1 MGFWKRLLGKGRDR
15 APEPEKQWDE
25 EQSWEEIVY
34 DFGGFDLADGEQR
47 RQYVTGW
54 LEQAADASRE
64 LELLNGEYSRVTAY
78 LTDIEEIEALPPE
91 ERDALNGIARRM
103 LALVKERE
111 RYQNKKNRM
120 KDSDYYRMRQQES
133 EVQEGIEKLR
143 ECEHYGELVRQ
154 DMQRLDRERHAY
166 AYRKSELE
174 NMLNNYRGMAVI
186 FLSALAACVVLLL
199 IMQFAFEMNTQ
210 IGYIISVGAS
220 ALAITVLYVKYSDAE
235 REKSRVEKAANKL
248 ILLQNKVKIR
258 YVNNRNLWEYLQIK
272 YNTKGAEELEKL
284 WKLYQQEKEER
295 KQYAEAEAKLDFYQ
309 KQLMEKLSNYRI
321 TAPDRWMNQPA
332 ALLDKREMV
341 EIRHE
346 LIMRRQALRKQM
358 DYNNGV
364 AEKSREEI
372 MKMVK
377 KYPSY
382 APEVMAIVDRYD
394 QG

>member
-1 MGFWKRLLGKGRDR
+1 MGFWKRLLGKGRN
-15 APEPEKQWDE
+15 PEPEEQWDE
-25 EQSWEEIVY
+25 EQGWEELVY
-34 DFGGFDLADGEQR
+34 DFGGFDLTDGEQR
-47 RQYVTGW
+47 RQYVTDW

-91 ERDALNGIARRM
+91 ERDAINGIARRM
-103 LALVKERE
+103 LALVRERE

-120 KDSDYYRMRQQES
+120 KDSDYYRMRQQEP

-166 AYRKSELE
+166 AYRKTELE

-199 IMQFAFEMNTQ
+199 IMQFAFDMNTQ
-210 IGYIISVGAS
+210 IGYIISVGAA
-220 ALAITVLYVKYSDAE
+220 ALAITVLFVKYTDAE

-272 YNTKGAEELEKL
+272 YNTKSAEALEKL

-295 KQYAEAEAKLDFYQ
+295 KQYAEAEAKLDYYQ
-309 KQLMEKLSNYRI
+309 KQLVEKLRNYRI
-321 TAPDRWMNQPA
+321 TDPDRWMNQPA
-332 ALLDKREMV
+332 AFLDKREMV

-346 LIMRRQALRKQM
+346 LILRRQALRKQM
-358 DYNNGV
+358 DYNKEV
-364 AEKSREEI
+364 AEKSRKEI
-372 MKMVK
+372 MDMVK

-382 APEVMAIVDRYD
+382 ATEVMALVDRYD

>member
-1 MGFWKRLLGKGRDR
+1 MGFWKRLLGRGRE
-15 APEPEKQWDE
+15 PEPEEQWNE
-25 EQSWEEIVY
+25 EQGWEELVY
-34 DFGGFDLADGEQR
+34 DFGGLDLADGEQR
-47 RQYVTGW
+47 RQFVTDW
-54 LEQAADASRE
+54 LEQAADATKE

-78 LTDIEEIEALPPE
+78 LTDIEEIEALPAE
-91 ERDALNGIARRM
+91 EREALNGIARRM

-111 RYQNKKNRM
+111 KYQNKKNRM
-120 KDSDYYRMRQQES
+120 KDSDYYRMRQQEP
-133 EVQEGIEKLR
+133 EVQEGIDKLR

-154 DMQRLDRERHAY
+154 DMQRLEHERHAY
-166 AYRKSELE
+166 SYRKTELE
-174 NMLNNYRGMAVI
+174 TMLNNYRGMAVI
-186 FLSALAACVVLLL
+186 FLSALSACVILLL
-199 IMQFAFEMNTQ
+199 VLQFAFEMNAQ
-210 IGYIISVGAS
+210 IGYIISVGAA

-235 REKSRVEKAANKL
+235 REKHRVEKAANKL

-272 YNTKGAEELEKL
+272 YNTKGADALEKL

-309 KQLMEKLSNYRI
+309 KQLVERLRNYRI
-321 TAPDRWMNQPA
+321 TDPERWMNQPA

-341 EIRHE
+341 EIRHG
-346 LIMRRQALRKQM
+346 LILRRQALRKQM

-364 AEKSREEI
+364 AEKSRKEI
-372 MKMVK
+372 MDMVK

-382 APEVMAIVDRYD
+382 AAEVMAIVDRYD

>member
-1 MGFWKRLLGKGRDR
+1 MGFWKRLLGKRRD
-15 APEPEKQWDE
+15 PEPEEQWDE
-25 EQSWEEIVY
+25 EQGWEELVY
-34 DFGGFDLADGEQR
+34 DFGGFDLTNGEQR
-47 RQYVTGW
+47 RQYVTDW
-54 LEQAADASRE
+54 LEQAADASKE
-64 LELLNGEYSRVTAY
+64 IELLSGEYSRVTAY
-78 LTDIEEIEALPPE
+78 LTDIEEIEALPSE
-91 ERDALNGIARRM
+91 ERNALNGIARRM
-103 LALVKERE
+103 LSLVQERE
-111 RYQNKKNRM
+111 KYQNKKNRM

-166 AYRKSELE
+166 AYRKTELE

-199 IMQFAFEMNTQ
+199 VMQFAFDMDTQ
-210 IGYIISVGAS
+210 IGYIISVGAA
-220 ALAITVLYVKYSDAE
+220 ALAITVLFVKYSDAE
-235 REKSRVEKAANKL
+235 REKRRVEIAANKL

-272 YNTKGAEELEKL
+272 YDTKSADALEKL

-309 KQLMEKLSNYRI
+309 KQLVEKLRNYRI
-321 TAPDRWMNQPA
+321 TDPDRWINQPA
-332 ALLDKREMV
+332 AFLDKREMV
-341 EIRHE
+341 EIRHG
-346 LIMRRQALRKQM
+346 LILRRQALRKQM
-358 DYNNGV
+358 DYNNQI
-364 AEKSREEI
+364 AEKSRKEI
-372 MKMVK
+372 MDMVK

-382 APEVMAIVDRYD
+382 AAEVMAIVDRYD